1 MRIIIELPT
10 WLGDSVMATPAIE
23 NIVNFYSDPKITIIG
38 SNASIELLNN
48 HPKVIKT
55 IVIDKRYLSLFK
67 MARNLGEFDVFF
79 SFRNSIRSTLLKFFI
94 NSIDK
99 FQFNKKKYHNAHLV
113 EKYNNFINSCLGVS
127 SSPNGLKLRLNSN
140 DCKTIDFF
148 RTIEGEKYIESTKPI
163 LGINPGAQYGSAK
176 RWNSKKFAI
185 VASELS
191 SKFDILIFGGP
202 KEKAI
207 AKEIEYCLIDN
218 NVTNYH
224 NLGGRTSVKELM
236 GYMSQ
241 LSLLIT
247 GDSGPMHI
255 AAGFQVPTIAIFGPT
270 DDKETSQWMNNKS
283 VIVKKNLSCQPCMK
297 RTCPLIHHHCMEL
310 IEVKDILNAADVL

>member
-10 WLGDSVMATPAIE
+10 WLGDSVMVTPAIE
-23 NIVNFYSDPKITIIG
+23 NIVNYYSDPKITIIG

-94 NSIDK
+94 KSIDK
-99 FQFNKKKYHNAHLV
+99 FQFNKKKYHNTHLV
-113 EKYNNFINSCLGVS
+113 EKYNNFINSCIGVS
-127 SSPNGLKLRLNSN
+127 SSPNELKLRLNSN
-140 DCKTIDFF
+140 DCVTIDFF
-148 RTIEGEKYIESTKPI
+148 RTFEGEKYIKSTKPI

-176 RWNSKKFAI
+176 RWSSRKFAI
-185 VASELS
+185 VGLELS

-207 AKEIEYCLIDN
+207 TKEIEYYLKDN
-218 NVTNYH
+218 NVTNYY
-224 NLGGRTSVKELM
+224 NLGGRTTVKELM
-236 GYMSQ
+236 GYITQ
-241 LSLLIT
+241 LSLFIT

-255 AAGFQVPTIAIFGPT
+255 AASFQVPTIAIFGPT
-270 DDKETSQWMNNKS
+270 DDKESSQWMNNKS
-283 VIVKKNLSCQPCMK
+283 LIVKKNLSCQPCMK
-297 RTCPLIHHHCMEL
+297 RTCPLNHHNCMEL
-310 IEVKDILNAADVL
+310 IEVGDILNAADVF